1 MFTTYTFMTIFMIS
15 YKNFTLI
22 AAEGRGRIEQR
33 GKGTRPHHHV
43 IEFIKRITKCN
54 LIGNELNFHKNKC
67 IYFLITGPS
76 LHTSIM
82 KKILSLT
89 QL

>member
-1 MFTTYTFMTIFMIS
+1 MIS

-33 GKGTRPHHHV
+33 GKGTHPHHHV

-76 LHTSIM
+76 LQYNE
-82 KKILSLT
+82 KDSLPDPT
-89 QL
+89 LGKLF